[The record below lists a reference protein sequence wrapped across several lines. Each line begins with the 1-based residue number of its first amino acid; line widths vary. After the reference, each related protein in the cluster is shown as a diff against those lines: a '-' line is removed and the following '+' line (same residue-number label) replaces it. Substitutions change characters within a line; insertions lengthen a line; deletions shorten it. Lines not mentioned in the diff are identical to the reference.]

1 MVAVIEFHGGP
12 RDGEVYAKPLPPAGR
27 YWFDRTVARP
37 DHRDI
42 LRSDLY
48 ELRGAPCPGW
58 YYITTKEGH
67 HKP

>member
-12 RDGEVYAKPLPPAGR
+12 RDGEVWAKPLPKEGR

-42 LRSDLY
+42 LRCDLY
-48 ELRGAPCPGW
+48 ELRGGRCPGW
-58 YYITTKEGH
+58 YYILTKEGH
-67 HKP
+67 HKT